1 VSQYKTI
8 EFKDGAVRLIDQRK
22 LPVEEKYNEY
32 RNHLSLGQAIKEM
45 VVRGAPAIGIAA
57 AYGVVL
63 GARAIDSDDPA
74 YFKKEMEEVFQYL
87 ASTRP
92 TAVNLFWALNH
103 MRSVLT
109 ANNGQPVS
117 ELKRLLEEKAN
128 SLYEIEADINRRIAE
143 NGASLIQAGDTVMT
157 HCNTGVLA
165 TVGEYGTALGILKK
179 AHELGKEIRVLAGET
194 RPFLQGARLTTWECL
209 KNRIPVTLIT
219 DSMAGSLMRNGTVKA
234 VIVGSDRVA
243 ANGDVANKI
252 GTYSLAVLCKEHGIP
267 FYVAL
272 PNSTIDFNSP
282 TGDDIPIEQRNP
294 AEVTHVFGQR
304 VAPEG
309 VDILNPAFDVTPN
322 KYITA
327 IITEGGIAYPPYTES
342 LKRVAGVIK

>member
-1 VSQYKTI
+1 MIQYKTI

-22 LPVEEKYNEY
+22 LPIEEKYNEY

-45 VVRGAPAIGIAA
+45 VVRGAPAIGITA

-63 GARAIDSDDPA
+63 GANSIDSDDPS
-74 YFKKEMEEVFQYL
+74 YFKKEMEEVFEFL

-92 TAVNLFWALNH
+92 TAVNLFWALDH
-103 MRSVLT
+103 MRKVLEG
-109 ANNGQPVS
+109 NDGKPVS

-128 SLYEIEADINRRIAE
+128 SLHEIEVNINKQIAE
-143 NGASLIQAGDTVMT
+143 NGASLINPGDTVMT

-165 TVGEYGTALGILKK
+165 TVGEYGTALGVLKK
-179 AHELGKEIRVLAGET
+179 AHELGKKIQVMAGET
-194 RPFLQGARLTTWECL
+194 RPFLQGARLTTWECM
-209 KNRIPVTLIT
+209 KNEIPVTLIT
-219 DSMAGSLMRNGTVKA
+219 DNMAGSLMRSEKIKS

-272 PNSTIDFNSP
+272 PNSTIDFNSA

-294 AEVTHVFGQR
+294 AEVTHVFGKQ
-304 VAPEG
+304 VAPDG
-309 VDILNPAFDVTPN
+309 VEVLNPAFDVTPN
-322 KYITA
+322 QYVTA
-327 IITEGGIAYPPYTES
+327 IITEGGVAYPPYTES
-342 LKRVAGVIK
+342 LKKVAGKL